1 MNSSRSRP
9 AAGTYIREDTDV
21 KVAIIGASG
30 HGIFV
35 LEGLRRRPDISA
47 TLVGLAPGSEG
58 ESMVAL
64 AEACCAD
71 SLRPAL
77 YEDYRQMLDEQKP
90 DVVAVNPFFC
100 DHEKITLEL
109 LERRIHVFTE
119 KPLAFTLEGLARLR
133 EAYTRSGVHLGCM
146 LNMRYEPAL
155 RSAYNAIRSGAI
167 GEVRLVHAQKS
178 YKLGHRPAFFKQRA
192 TFGGLIPWVGSHAID
207 LIACMSGQRFVSV
220 YAAHSTRNNRDHG
233 ELEVSASCLFRMSNE
248 VIGTAGFD
256 YLRPAAAPSHEDDR
270 LRAVGAEG
278 VIEVCDRETV
288 LMNSA
293 GMSELEPDD
302 STSLFGDF
310 MDEVQGTG
318 QSLVSTEEAFTNTK
332 AALLA
337 RQSAD
342 SGKVVFF

>member
-1 MNSSRSRP
+1 M
-9 AAGTYIREDTDV
+9 

-35 LEGLRRRPDISA
+35 LEGLRRKPNISA
-47 TLVGLAPGSEG
+47 TLAGLAPGSEG
-58 ESMVAL
+58 ESITAL
-64 AEACCAD
+64 AEACHAD
-71 SLRPAL
+71 GLCPAL
-77 YEDYRQMLDEQKP
+77 YEDYRRMLDEQTP

-109 LERRIHVFTE
+109 LERRIHVFAE
-119 KPLAFTLEGLARLR
+119 KPLALTLEGLARLR

-155 RSAYNAIRSGAI
+155 RAAYNAVRSGAV
-167 GEVRLVHAQKS
+167 GDVRLVHAQKS
-178 YKLGHRPAFFKQRA
+178 YKLGRRPEFFRQRA

-207 LIACMSGQRFVSV
+207 LIASMSGQRFVSV
-220 YAAHSTRNNRDHG
+220 YAAHSTRNNRGHG

-248 VIGTAGFD
+248 VTGTAGID
-256 YLRPAAAPSHEDDR
+256 YLRPSAAPSHEDDR
-270 LRAVGAEG
+270 LRVAGTKG
-278 VIEVCDRETV
+278 VIEVRDRKTI
-288 LMNSA
+288 LLNST
-293 GMSELEPDD
+293 GVSELEPDA

-318 QSLVSTEEAFTNTK
+318 QSLVSTEEAFINTE

-342 SGKVVFF
+342 SGKIVFF